1 MARVYVARDSASNA
15 PCPFPARSRRN
26 RFADLQTGLIREH
39 AAFFVANRTT
49 PLSAMPFHAP

>member
-1 MARVYVARDSASNA
+1 MSRGIPPATRPA
-15 PCPFPARSRRN
+15 PFLQN
-26 RFADLQTGLIREH
+26 RAAIDLQTGLIREH